1 MATHSSVLA
10 WRIPGMGEP
19 GGLPSMGSH
28 RVGHNWSDL
37 AAAAAE
43 SYISFRN
50 KLIFLLL
57 KPDKDRP
64 TKTDLSLLWPR
75 VACRVPC
82 RSPSCPSWWDPALR
96 VQEEKL
102 RLCIGSCIASQGHVC
117 SPGPEPSLGLSLHPC
132 SATGWIHTI
141 FPVRAE
147 RNEYVTLTCAWL
159 CYLEAK
165 IFSQFSLS
173 CFTVQFTSV
182 QSLSPVLFSTPWIP
196 ALQASLSITNS

>member
-1 MATHSSVLA
+1 MATHSTVLA
-10 WRIPGMGEP
+10 WRIPGTAGP

-28 RVGHNWSDL
+28 RVRHNWSDL

-57 KPDKDRP
+57 KPDP
-64 TKTDLSLLWPR
+64 PSSLQR
-75 VACRVPC
+75 QT
-82 RSPSCPSWWDPALR
+82 SPSSDPVWHVESPAGHHHVPRGGILHW
-96 VQEEKL
+96 VQEENL

-132 SATGWIHTI
+132 SSTGWIHTI

-147 RNEYVTLTCAWL
+147 RNEYVTLNMCLIVLSW
-159 CYLEAK
+159 
-165 IFSQFSLS
+165 SQN
-173 CFTVQFTSV
+173 
-182 QSLSPVLFSTPWIP
+182 I
-196 ALQASLSITNS
+196 